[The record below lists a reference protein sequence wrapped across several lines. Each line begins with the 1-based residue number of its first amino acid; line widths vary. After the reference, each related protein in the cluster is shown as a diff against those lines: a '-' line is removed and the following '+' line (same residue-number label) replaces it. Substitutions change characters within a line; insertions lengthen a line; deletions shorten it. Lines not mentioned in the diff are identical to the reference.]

1 MDELRPNES
10 ATLAF
15 ELTVSEDAVPTQS
28 SVRLNVTADRPDGET
43 IRLDTYDVPV
53 TVVDETGPTD
63 VVVLVGGSLVALTSL
78 LGGWLWLR
86 R

>member
-1 MDELRPNES
+1 
-10 ATLAF
+10 
-15 ELTVSEDAVPTQS
+15 VPTQS

-53 TVVDETGPTD
+53 VVADETGPTD
-63 VVVLVGGSLVALTSL
+63 VAVLVAGSLVALAL
-78 LGGWLWLR
+78 LVGGWLWLR